1 MRTTRKRRRGFTL
14 LEVMVSLAILA
25 LALTAAAG
33 VSANAFEASNY
44 ARGITV
50 ATLLARSKM
59 VDIEQKLE
67 KDGFSE
73 NDQEEDG
80 DFAEEGFEK
89 VKWTATVRKV
99 EMDVGQLIGG
109 LFGGE
114 VNAES
119 LPEQMQG
126 YLSALNGSNPS
137 EQLNQQVGGSE
148 LTQMLGGGMMEMMFK
163 QVGET
168 LSNSIR
174 EITLEIKWGKGGDEE
189 SVKFVQYVTTSGRL
203 SFKPPTNNP
212 ALEALQPGGRG
223 QGSVIPPTLPGGF
236 PNPAAEGKVT
246 IGGGGGAPQKG
257 GKP

>member
-1 MRTTRKRRRGFTL
+1 MRRRGFTL
-14 LEVMVSLAILA
+14 LEVLVSLSILA

-33 VSANAFEASNY
+33 TSANAFEASNY
-44 ARGITV
+44 ARGISV

-59 VDIEQKLE
+59 IDIEQTLE

-73 NDQEEDG
+73 NDQELDG
-80 DFAEEGFEK
+80 DFSEEGFETM
-89 VKWTATVRKV
+89 KWTATVRKV

-126 YLSALNGSNPS
+126 YLSALQGTNPN
-137 EQLNQQVGGSE
+137 EALTQQVGGSQ
-148 LTQMLGGGMMEMMFK
+148 LTEMLGGGMMEGMFK

-174 EITLEIKWGKGGDEE
+174 EITLEIKWGKGAEEE
-189 SVKFVQYVTTSGRL
+189 SIKFVQYVTTSGRL
-203 SFKPPTNNP
+203 TFKPPVNNP
-212 ALEALQPGGRG
+212 AAEALTPGGRG
-223 QGSVIPPTLPGGF
+223 VGSAIPGTLPNGQ
-236 PNPAAEGKVT
+236 PNPALQQVPSF
-246 IGGGGGAPQKG
+246 GGGGVKKG

>member
-1 MRTTRKRRRGFTL
+1 MIQSARRGFTL
-14 LEVMVSLAILA
+14 LEVMVSLSILA

-44 ARGITV
+44 ARGVTV

-73 NDQEEDG
+73 NDQEDDG
-80 DFAEEGFEK
+80 DFSEEGFEK

-137 EQLNQQVGGSE
+137 EQLNQQVGGSD
-148 LTQMLGGGMMEMMFK
+148 LTQMLGGGMMEGMFK

-174 EITLEIKWGKGGDEE
+174 EITLEIKWGKGAEEE

-203 SFKPPTNNP
+203 TFKPPANP
-212 ALEALQPGGRG
+212 ALEALTPGGRG
-223 QGSVIPPTLPGGF
+223 ADSVIPGLLPDGSV
-236 PNPAAEGKVT
+236 NPASQIKPTHNGA
-246 IGGGGGAPQKG
+246 GGGS